1 MEDLLKTIEFPPR
14 IRFMLMDTIE
24 LRNNQVQIILYILL
38 LRYNFFSGYLVSQS
52 LKMVLNRLNV
62 ILNCYIVLILLL

>member
-38 LRYNFFSGYLVSQS
+38 LRYNFCSGYLVSQS